1 MANVESL
8 SGLEAFVYAVRTGS
22 FTQAAERL
30 GLTKSAV
37 GKGVTRLETR
47 LGVKL
52 LHRSTRHLKLTF
64 EGEHYFRACSQA
76 LDDIADAEAQIS
88 PVSGAVRGRVHVD
101 MPVAFGRRVLLPILL
116 DIVKLHPALTL
127 TMSFNDAT
135 INPLTDQVDVI
146 VRFGSLGDSPQLVA
160 RRLSSQARVLC
171 ASPNYLAEHGTPQ
184 TIDDL
189 ARHRCI
195 VGSSNGPP
203 IGWTLNDG
211 DRTVRVTPPP
221 THQFNDGEAMI
232 DAAIAG
238 FGICQMPASLVRR
251 QIQQGLLVPVL
262 TAHCRT
268 QVDVHVLW
276 LKKATLSPRVRYVV
290 DQLIARGAAGAL
302 D

>member
-1 MANVESL
+1 MSELESL
-8 SGLEAFVYAVRTGS
+8 SGLEAFVAAVRTGS

-52 LHRSTRHLKLTF
+52 LHRSTRQLKLTF
-64 EGEHYFRACSQA
+64 EGELYFRACAKA
-76 LDDIADAEAQIS
+76 LDDIAEAEAQIS
-88 PVSGAVRGRVHVD
+88 PVNGAIRGRVHVD

-116 DIVKLHPALTL
+116 DIARPHPALTL

-146 VRFGSLGDSPQLVA
+146 VRFGQVGDSTQLVA

-171 ASPNYLAEHGTPQ
+171 ASPAYLAQHGTPQ
-184 TIDDL
+184 AIEDL

-203 IGWTLNDG
+203 VSWELNEG
-211 DRTVRVTPPP
+211 ERLVRVTPPA
-221 THQFNDGEAMI
+221 THQFNDGEAMV
-232 DAAIAG
+232 DAAVAG
-238 FGICQMPASLVRR
+238 FGICQMPGSLVRR
-251 QIQQGLLVPVL
+251 QILQGLLVPVL
-262 TAHCRT
+262 PAHCRT
-268 QVDVHVLW
+268 PVDVHVLW
-276 LKKATLSPRVRYVV
+276 LQKATLSPRVRYVV
-290 DQLIARGAAGAL
+290 DQLIARGAAGEL

>member
-1 MANVESL
+1 MSDLESL
-8 SGLEAFVYAVRTGS
+8 SGLEAFVAAVRTGS

-37 GKGVTRLETR
+37 GKGVTRLEAR

-52 LHRSTRHLKLTF
+52 LHRSTRQLKLTF
-64 EGEHYFRACSQA
+64 EGELYFRACAKA

-88 PVSGAVRGRVHVD
+88 PVNGAIRGRVHVD

-116 DIVKLHPALTL
+116 DIARPHPALTL
-127 TMSFNDAT
+127 TMSFSDAT

-146 VRFGSLGDSPQLVA
+146 VRFGHVGDSTQLVA

-171 ASPNYLAEHGTPQ
+171 ASPAYLAQHGTPQ
-184 TIDDL
+184 AIDEL

-203 IGWTLNDG
+203 IRWELNDG
-211 DRTVRVTPPP
+211 EQMVRVTPPA
-221 THQFNDGEAMI
+221 THQFNDGEAMV
-232 DAAIAG
+232 DAAVAG
-238 FGICQMPASLVRR
+238 FGICQMPGSLVRR
-251 QIQQGLLVPVL
+251 QIVQGLLVPVL
-262 TAHCRT
+262 PAHCRT
-268 QVDVHVLW
+268 RVDVHVLW
-276 LKKATLSPRVRYVV
+276 LQKATLSPRVRYVV
-290 DQLIARGAAGAL
+290 DQLIARGAAGEL